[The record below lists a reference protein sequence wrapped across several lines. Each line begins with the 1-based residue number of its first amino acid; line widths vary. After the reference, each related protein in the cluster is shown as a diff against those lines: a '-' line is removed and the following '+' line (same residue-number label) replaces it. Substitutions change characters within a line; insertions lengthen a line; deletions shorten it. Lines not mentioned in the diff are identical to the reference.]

1 MGEAGIGL
9 ARCDRMVRFL
19 AALAVLLTACGGHV
33 LMRNTVV
40 MKISPTEANVCLH
53 PGSFAV
59 GDRVNVYQTKC
70 QMGIDRTVGCHRY
83 RVGEGTITRAINN
96 HYAAIELATP
106 SRLEEGFD
114 VEVVR

>member
-1 MGEAGIGL
+1 ML
-9 ARCDRMVRFL
+9 RL
-19 AALAVLLTACGGHV
+19 YAALAVLVTACGGHV

-40 MKISPTEANVCLH
+40 MKISSTEANVCLH

-59 GDRVNVYQTKC
+59 GDRVNVYQTRC
-70 QMGIDRTVGCHRY
+70 RMGLDRTVGCHRY
-83 RVGEGTITRAINN
+83 RVGEGTITRAIND
-96 HYAAIELATP
+96 HYAAIELAGH